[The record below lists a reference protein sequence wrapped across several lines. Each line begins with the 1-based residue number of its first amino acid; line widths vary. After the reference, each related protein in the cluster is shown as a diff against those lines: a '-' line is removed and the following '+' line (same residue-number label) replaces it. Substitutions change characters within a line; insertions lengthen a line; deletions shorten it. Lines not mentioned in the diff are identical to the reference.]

1 MLTQVELARA
11 GAGTLNVM
19 VNNKAINA
27 FLIAPSDEPMH
38 RSTTI
43 NTQTLYRCDRP
54 PPSGRLHGPVFRVSR
69 ARQGSRMR
77 SESVYNRPVAEFDS
91 GTPSPILSRD
101 TAVEVERLQI
111 EAWRRM
117 STVEKAEVVSL
128 ATRDALTLA

>member
-1 MLTQVELARA
+1 
-11 GAGTLNVM
+11 
-19 VNNKAINA
+19 
-27 FLIAPSDEPMH
+27 
-38 RSTTI
+38 
-43 NTQTLYRCDRP
+43 
-54 PPSGRLHGPVFRVSR
+54 
-69 ARQGSRMR
+69 MR

-117 STVEKAEVVSL
+117 STVEKAEAVSL